1 MTSLFAGIFGYRETP
16 IIRRIRLSLK
26 LFFLAPDNNII
37 DQNIWYPYKANNFLI
52 QIDIS
57 NIILLY
63 LISIKATRIL
73 VGTRNR
79 RWKVT

>member
-37 DQNIWYPYKANNFLI
+37 DQNIWYPYKANYHLNFLI

-63 LISIKATRIL
+63 LISIKVTRIL

-79 RWKVT
+79 R